1 MTKTPPKPAN
11 KTKAQPRTATAKA
24 KPAGKAKP
32 AKAQSATPKP
42 AATKLP
48 PKPKAV
54 PETRAGFVAIVGA
67 PNAGKSTLLNRLVGQ
82 KISITSPKPQ
92 TTRMRITGVMTEG
105 AVQIGFV
112 DTPGI
117 FAPKRRLD
125 HAMVQAAWGAL
136 DSADAII
143 LLVDA
148 SLRHD
153 TKTDA
158 IIAELQRQ
166 KRQVALV
173 LNKVDTVQK
182 SALLPLAA
190 RLHEAGIF
198 DAVFMISAMDGDGVN
213 DLKHYLGARMP
224 KGPWF
229 FGEDQLSD
237 LPTQLLAAE
246 ITREQLFRQLQQELP
261 YGATV
266 VPEKWENRAD
276 GSATLHQSIV
286 IERATHRPMVLGK
299 GGARIKQ
306 IGEAAR
312 RDLER
317 FLGHRVHLF
326 LDVKCDEKW
335 QDRPEF
341 YRMFGLEFAKQ

>member
-1 MTKTPPKPAN
+1 MTAEKKKKPATKTRN
-11 KTKAQPRTATAKA
+11 KTGKTLAK
-24 KPAGKAKP
+24 
-32 AKAQSATPKP
+32 KP
-42 AATKLP
+42 AAKTAKP
-48 PKPKAV
+48 RAVSAPKTA

-67 PNAGKSTLLNRLVGQ
+67 PNAGKSTLLNRLIGQ

-105 AVQIGFV
+105 NVQIGFV

-136 DSADAII
+136 DNADAII

-148 SLRHD
+148 SQKRD
-153 TKTDA
+153 SKTDA
-158 IIAELQRQ
+158 IITELQRQ
-166 KRQVALV
+166 KKRVALV
-173 LNKVDTVQK
+173 LNKVDAVQK
-182 SALLPLAA
+182 PALLPLAA

-198 DAVFMISAMDGDGVN
+198 DAVFMISALDGDGVS
-213 DLKHYLGARMP
+213 DLKKYLAERMP
-224 KGPWF
+224 TGPWF

-276 GSATLHQSIV
+276 GSASLHQSIV
-286 IERATHRPMVLGK
+286 IERATHRPMILGK
-299 GGARIKQ
+299 GGTRIKQ

-326 LDVKCDEKW
+326 LDIKCDEKW

-341 YRMFGLEFAKQ
+341 YRMFGLEFGNKAS